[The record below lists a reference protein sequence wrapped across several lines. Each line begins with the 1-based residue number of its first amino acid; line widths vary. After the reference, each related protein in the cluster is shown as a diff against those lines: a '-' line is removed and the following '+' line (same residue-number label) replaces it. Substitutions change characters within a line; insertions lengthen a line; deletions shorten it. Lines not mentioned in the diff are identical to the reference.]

1 MRLFI
6 GIPLAAEVIDELSA
20 IVARHR
26 RREDG
31 LRWAAPETWHITLQF
46 LGDTSPEQYKCI
58 APRLGELRSP
68 PVPVRLGDLGFFD
81 RTGVFFAGVQV
92 TPQLLALHQSVIA
105 ATSRCGFV
113 PESRLFHPHITLA
126 RAKGK
131 SSDQGSATPA
141 TRPEGTRRSLGTP
154 AGVRDQ
160 SGLTGLKGKVQLQHR
175 FSCFNAAEFN
185 LYESFL
191 GPGGSRYEIRER
203 FLLN

>member
-6 GIPLAAEVIDELSA
+6 GIPLAAAVIGELSA
-20 IVARHR
+20 IVARYR

-46 LGDTSPEQYKCI
+46 LGETSPEQYNCL
-58 APRLGELRSP
+58 AARLGELRSL
-68 PVPVRLGDLGFFD
+68 PVPVHLDTLGFFD

-92 TPQLLALHQSVIA
+92 TPQLLALQQRVIA
-105 ATSRCGFV
+105 GTSRCGFV
-113 PESRLFHPHITLA
+113 PESRPFHPHITLA

-131 SSDQGSATPA
+131 NSGQWSATPA
-141 TRPEGTRRSLGTP
+141 TKNRSLGTP

-160 SGLTGLKGKVQLQHR
+160 SGLRGLMGKVQPQHR
-175 FSCFNAAEFN
+175 FTRFEAREFN